1 MTSRGNFDLVGPAVI
16 AIGAGLASGMLYSLL
31 GQGTSLASA
40 LSSLSPLPIMIA
52 MLGFGRLVGLGAL
65 VAAMATVA
73 LLVPLVGPRIA
84 GADGLDTALRATL
97 SFGFMLGLPALWLS
111 YIASMAASPG
121 ASATGGVPLERILTA
136 GIAIATTIV
145 LLGLVVLVLRHGSLE
160 LAVDRIATQFAT
172 VLDEMLASRLKL
184 PEGFDTRQMARMIVL
199 ASAPVAAGMLFLVL
213 MLDLWLAGKLTRLS
227 GRLQLPWPDI
237 ARELSVPRPYG
248 LLLAAA
254 FATTF
259 LGGSAALIASVIAM
273 VVAAAFALQGLAVV
287 HVFSRGW
294 DFRGLML
301 GIFYGGVLLLT
312 AVFPFTPFLFTLLGL
327 VESHYCFRNRKAATP
342 PKI

>member
-1 MTSRGNFDLVGPAVI
+1 MTSRGNSNKLGPAVI
-16 AIGAGLASGMLYSLL
+16 AIGAGLASGLLYSLL

-52 MLGFGRLVGLGAL
+52 LLGFGRLVGLGAL
-65 VAAMATVA
+65 VAAVATVA
-73 LLVPLVGPRIA
+73 IVVPVFGPRT
-84 GADGLDTALRATL
+84 DGLGTALRATL
-97 SFGFMLGLPALWLS
+97 SFCFMLGLPALWLS
-111 YIASMAASPG
+111 YL
-121 ASATGGVPLERILTA
+121 ASAAVSPSASTTDKVPLERILTA
-136 GIAIATTIV
+136 GIAIATTV
-145 LLGLVVLVLRHGSLE
+145 VVLGLVVLVLRHGSLD
-160 LAVDRIATQFAT
+160 LAVDRTAAQFAT
-172 VLDEMLASRLKL
+172 VLDETLASRLQL
-184 PEGFDTRQMARMIVL
+184 PEGFDTRHLARMIVL

-227 GRLQLPWPDI
+227 GRLPGSWPDV
-237 ARELSVPRPYG
+237 ARELSIPRPYG

-259 LGGSAALIASVIAM
+259 LGGSAALIASVVAM

-287 HVFSRGW
+287 HVFSRDW